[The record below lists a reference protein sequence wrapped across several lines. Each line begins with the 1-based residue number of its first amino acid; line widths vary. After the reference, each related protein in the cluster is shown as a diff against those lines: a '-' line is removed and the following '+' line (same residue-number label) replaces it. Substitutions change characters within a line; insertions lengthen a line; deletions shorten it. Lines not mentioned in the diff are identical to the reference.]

1 MGGSSWVLYFYLRN
15 FVEKQAGADNQMVG
29 LFLRPEIVRKVE
41 IMGCGSL
48 IFSRADVCL
57 GILKSRA

>member
-1 MGGSSWVLYFYLRN
+1 MYFYLRN
-15 FVEKQAGADNQMVG
+15 FVEKQAGADNQIVG

-41 IMGCGSL
+41 VMGCGSL

>member
-15 FVEKQAGADNQMVG
+15 FVEKQAGADNQMVD
-29 LFLRPEIVRKVE
+29 LFLHPEIVRKVE
-41 IMGCGSL
+41 KMGCSSL